1 MELPLDCS
9 DCGAPLLSGGELG
22 GEREAPGAP
31 DRRLACPECG
41 ASHGVDEFGVVH
53 LKDRSYD
60 YEQTHSSTV
69 DLAAEV
75 RSMTR
80 DKFFDPATRDRL
92 EREYEE
98 FGVRYCLDTHRF
110 AWTKLEPVAGKVVL
124 DLGCGFGGASVLA
137 ARRGAD
143 LVLSVDG
150 NLGRI
155 RFLAAWA
162 EKEGLDGILPLHA
175 NIRDLSLRPDTVDLC
190 IMSGSLEWV
199 GALGGGGDPEEAQ
212 RRALRRVR
220 ESLRPSGTLLV
231 AIENRFAAHH
241 FFGYRAHR
249 VEPPFTTVLPRR
261 LADRISRIVAG
272 RPFNTYTYSLGG
284 YRRLLRG
291 CGFDRVDF
299 YYPLP
304 GYQHPAALLSS
315 VEEGPLRDALSGWH
329 IPFPKSVLKP
339 ILILLS
345 RLGAARWFVM
355 DYVIRGRPGAE

>member
-1 MELPLDCS
+1 MDPPLDCS
-9 DCGAPLLSGGELG
+9 DCGGSLVFDGGGEASD
-22 GEREAPGAP
+22 APA
-31 DRRLACPECG
+31 RRLACAACG
-41 ASHGVDEFGVVH
+41 TSHRVDPFGVAH
-53 LKDRSYD
+53 LKERSYD
-60 YEQTHSSTV
+60 YEQTHPSTTK
-69 DLAAEV
+69 LADEV

-80 DKFFDPATRDRL
+80 DEFFDPSTGDRL

-124 DLGCGFGGASVLA
+124 DLGCGFGGASILA
-137 ARRGAD
+137 ARRGAG

-162 EKEGLDGILPLHA
+162 EKEGLDAVRPLHA
-175 NIRDLSLRPDTVDLC
+175 NIRDLSLRPDSVDLC

-199 GALGGGGDPEEAQ
+199 GALGGGGDPGEAQ

-241 FFGYRAHR
+241 FLGYRAHR
-249 VEPPFTTVLPRR
+249 VEPPFTTVLPRP

-272 RPFNTYTYSLGG
+272 RPFNTYTYSHGG
-284 YRRLLRG
+284 YRRLFRG
-291 CGFDRVDF
+291 CGFDQVEL

-315 VEEGPLRDALSGWH
+315 VDAGPLRDALSGWYL
-329 IPFPKSVLKP
+329 PFPKSVLKP

-345 RLGAARWFVM
+345 KLGVARWFVM
-355 DYVIRGRPGAE
+355 DYVIRGRSGEE